1 MKLDRLLL
9 KRAAALGH
17 KSTILQIFFYHFP
30 EIRYQGTRFWSIGE
44 DRFIPFDCIMLKTPS
59 GSFSYS
65 QGAFRMGIWIGP
77 YCISYGRGFC
87 RDAIL

>member
-9 KRAAALGH
+9 KRAAALGD
-17 KSTILQIFFYHFP
+17 KSTILQIFFHHFP
-30 EIRYQGTRFWSIGE
+30 EISYQGTRFWSIGE
-44 DRFIPFDCIMLKTPS
+44 DRFIPFDCIMLKTPI
-59 GSFSYS
+59 GSFRYS
-65 QGAFRMGIWIGP
+65 EGAFRTGIWIGS